1 MMILQRIAMT
11 KQFTYVFMDTSFNP
25 AREHVVE
32 VTAENVTIAFAD
44 AKLDGAY
51 ILYEVK
57 PAEASDAE

>member
-1 MMILQRIAMT
+1 MT

-57 PAEASDAE
+57 HAEDSDE